1 VTDAPTPF
9 STVQAVRDV
18 RPGGKRLLLALS
30 MHLEQ
35 QALTLGTGAVV
46 IGAFQSAE
54 RFTARTRRRY
64 AALAPDAALVAALG
78 VGMELEPAPGV
89 RGAALSDDDPLLGE
103 WSIAVLGPHFS
114 GALVA
119 LDRGDSGPEMDRT
132 FDFALT
138 YDRDLVIAAANS
150 LLTRVTPH

>member
-1 VTDAPTPF
+1 VRPT
-9 STVQAVRDV
+9 

-30 MHLEQ
+30 MQLEQ
-35 QALTLGTGAVV
+35 QAMALGSGAVV
-46 IGAFQSAE
+46 ISAFQSAE

-64 AALAPDAALVAALG
+64 TALAADAAFVGALG
-78 VGMELEPAPGV
+78 VGMEAEPAPGV
-89 RGAALSDDDPLLGE
+89 RGATLSDDDPLLGE
-103 WSIAVLGPHFS
+103 WSIAVLGPHFA

-119 LDRGDSGPEMDRT
+119 LDRGDGGPEMERS

-150 LLTRVTPH
+150 LLTRVLAR